1 MNDTIPGEVV
11 IVRRRAAWEGEEVP
25 HGVWKIAY
33 ADFMTA
39 MMAFFLVMWLINV
52 TDDSVR
58 RGVAQYFNPVKLAS
72 TAPNKKGLND
82 PSVIGDTNENG
93 ANQPSGDLS
102 AGKGQSDGTSR
113 IDGTGSDSST
123 TGKNATKGQFEQT
136 FSETVLFSDPYSV
149 LDQLAAHSADQ
160 SGNRRPDDKR
170 LSIQG
175 EGREAGARGGAAFR
189 DPFDPLYWQV
199 LPTRGTGETDAP
211 ANDANRKTATVT
223 VMEPRSGPDVPRKTD
238 TGKTARSA
246 QSPVNEAA
254 PKTVASAPAI
264 SKAAPRP
271 KPVDNTVRAG
281 TSSEPVEARLRK
293 ALAAAPGTNL
303 GQTAKRIEIRKT
315 GEGVLVSLTD
325 DQAFGMFAIGSAE
338 PRPELVS
345 LLARIG
351 KVLAKEKGPIII
363 KGHTDARPF
372 RSKTYDN
379 WRLSSARAQMALYM
393 LVRGG
398 VPMAR
403 FERVEGYADRDLK
416 NTKEPFAAVNRRIEI
431 LLRDDT

>member
-1 MNDTIPGEVV
+1 MNETIPGEVV

-93 ANQPSGDLS
+93 ANQPDGELS
-102 AGKGQSDGTSR
+102 AGKGQREGISK
-113 IDGTGSDSST
+113 IDGTGSDRST
-123 TGKNATKGQFEQT
+123 TGEIATRGQFEQT
-136 FSETVLFSDPYSV
+136 FSETILFSDPYSV
-149 LDQLAAHSADQ
+149 LDQLAAHSAEQ
-160 SGNRRPDDKR
+160 AGNRKPDARR
-170 LSIQG
+170 LSVQG

-199 LPTRGTGETDAP
+199 LPTRGAGEADATADN
-211 ANDANRKTATVT
+211 ANLKTKNVT
-223 VMEPRSGPDVPRKTD
+223 VMEPRTGVDDGLKGSA
-238 TGKTARSA
+238 GKTETTAMSTVSR
-246 QSPVNEAA
+246 AA
-254 PKTVASAPAI
+254 SKTVAVAQTSENP
-264 SKAAPRP
+264 APRP
-271 KPVDNTVRAG
+271 KPFDKKADG
-281 TSSEPVEARLRK
+281 KTSPELVETRLRK
-293 ALAAAPGTNL
+293 ALAAASGTNL
-303 GQTAKRIEIRKT
+303 GQTAKRVEVRRT

-351 KVLAKEKGPIII
+351 KVLAREKGPIVI

-372 RSKTYDN
+372 RSKSYDN

-398 VPMAR
+398 VPMTR

-416 NTKEPFAAVNRRIEI
+416 NAKQPFAAVNRRIEI
-431 LLRDDT
+431 LLRDDA